1 MAAHRYWR
9 LYITAA
15 QNSVETDITE
25 LYLYETV
32 GGARITGGT
41 ASADSEFN
49 ASYVAAN
56 AFDGTGSTWA
66 STATAM
72 PHWLKIDFGAGGA
85 KDVAQW
91 GIQSIATVGYTNYTP
106 KTFSLQYSDD
116 NVNWISA
123 DTRFSETGWSASET
137 RQWTVPPASFGHRF
151 WRLYITAVT
160 GYPHLDLTELIMR
173 TEAGGAQA
181 ATGGVPIYSNQSTNF
196 EASKAFDGLDST
208 SWYVNQSSF
217 PVPQWLGY
225 DFGSNKSVVQY
236 ALKCWNVNETPQDF
250 QFQWS
255 DDGVNWTT
263 ADTRSTQ
270 IGWTVNEVRAF
281 DVPPEAGTLTTRQA
295 QSASASASV
304 SGAVAPPDPLGL
316 DVIYLGQIF
325 NDLDPSSS
333 TALNTTLDV
342 VYLAEPIGPRGSGP
356 ITSDSTGTTRQGQT
370 ASSSAAVGVDVL
382 AATSQG
388 QTVNGSGTVLTAG
401 DTSVTTRQGQSAQAS
416 GGTSISA
423 GVTTGQAQAASLAAG
438 VRSTTTATTSQGQT
452 SSAQA
457 SAFTPWQLVSSAH
470 IDSRDGSDSFP
481 PFNLAAGNHVVV
493 SVWLTGYT
501 NPVDGS
507 PDTSTSRAWTLSVSD
522 TAGNSY
528 VGLTPVR
535 DQVVIGYPQFPVK
548 WQYQFYCVNAL
559 GNASNVLTVA
569 PVSPPPNPYDASHP
583 TMFSTV
589 TVLNSGGPAAEFGS
603 TASAAST
610 NNGAGS
616 LSLPAMTVQPGASV
630 LLDSASNG
638 STTESAPGWTL
649 TDQFFTSVYAYWRAN
664 NSAATQNT
672 TVTGD
677 GGIRLLSAI
686 ALRNAQG
693 IASTTRQGQTS
704 SASVELSYDFVTS
717 SVSTSQAQSS
727 AASGST
733 GVSAAI
739 TTAQGQRAQASAS
752 SRLVAQ
758 VSTSQ
763 AQASSAAADVFQPG
777 ASGTSQA
784 QSAAAQAGVSS
795 AASSTSSQVQGV
807 SGVAEVSLDAG
818 VAVQQAQHATGQL
831 AGDIGSSVTTSSAQH
846 AAGLLASA
854 YVLDAATSQ
863 AQQLDAQAGVESIVQ
878 GATTQG
884 QGAAAEASV
893 GVDTSATTDQ
903 RQRVRSQMRAEAIN
917 TVEGGQAQHASGTL
931 GLSSDA
937 PVATRQGQAS
947 SVQAGV
953 AADSQ
958 VEAGQAQHIGD
969 GNVLVVSTD
978 AIVTTAQDAQ
988 HAAAVLEQY
997 QPQQGTLSLGDKRV
1011 HVGLAGTVQ
1020 PRIVLDAAIRVRP
1033 VLTGR
1038 VDLRPDL

>member
-1 MAAHRYWR
+1 MAAHRY
-9 LYITAA
+9 
-15 QNSVETDITE
+15 
-25 LYLYETV
+25 
-32 GGARITGGT
+32 
-41 ASADSEFN
+41 
-49 ASYVAAN
+49 
-56 AFDGTGSTWA
+56 
-66 STATAM
+66 
-72 PHWLKIDFGAGGA
+72 
-85 KDVAQW
+85 
-91 GIQSIATVGYTNYTP
+91 
-106 KTFSLQYSDD
+106 
-116 NVNWISA
+116 
-123 DTRFSETGWSASET
+123 
-137 RQWTVPPASFGHRF
+137 

-160 GYPHLDLTELIMR
+160 GYPHLDLTELILR
-173 TEAGGAQA
+173 TTAGGAQA
-181 ATGGVPIYSNQSTNF
+181 ATGGVPLYSNQSSSF
-196 EASKAFDGLDST
+196 EATKAFDGLDNT

-225 DFGSNKSVVQY
+225 DFGSNASIVQY

-263 ADTRSTQ
+263 ADTRSDQ
-270 IGWTVNEVRAF
+270 ISWTVNEVRSF

-333 TALNTTLDV
+333 IVLNTTLDV
-342 VYLAEPIGPRGSGP
+342 VYLAEPIGPRGTGP
-356 ITSDSTGTTRQGQT
+356 ITTDSTGTSRQGQT
-370 ASSSAAVGVDVL
+370 ASSSAAVGVDLVV
-382 AATSQG
+382 ATSQG
-388 QTVNGSGTVLTAG
+388 QTASGSGTVLTPG
-401 DTSVTTRQGQSAQAS
+401 DTAATTGQAQSAQAS
-416 GGTSISA
+416 GTTSSSA
-423 GVTTGQAQAASLAAG
+423 SSATSQAQGASLAAG
-438 VRSTTTATTSQGQT
+438 VRSIATASTSQGQT
-452 SSAQA
+452 SNAQA
-457 SAFTPWQLVSSAH
+457 GAFTPWQLVSSAH

-704 SASVELSYDFVTS
+704 SASVEISLDFVTS
-717 SVSTSQAQSS
+717 SASTSQAQSGS
-727 AASGST
+727 AVAATAADTTT
-733 GVSAAI
+733 G
-739 TTAQGQRAQASAS
+739 TAQAQRTAASAS
-752 SRLVAQ
+752 ATLLVSS
-758 VSTSQ
+758 STSQ
-763 AQASSAAADVFQPG
+763 AQASSATGDVFQPG
-777 ASGTSQA
+777 ASGSAQA
-784 QSAAAQAGVSS
+784 QTTAAQAIVAST
-795 AASSTSSQVQGV
+795 ASSTSSQAQHQ
-807 SGVAEVSLDAG
+807 SGVAEVTLDANG
-818 VAVQQAQHATGQL
+818 AGQQAQHAAGHLAGEIGSSATTASAQRAAGQL
-831 AGDIGSSVTTSSAQH
+831 ANAFIA
-846 AAGLLASA
+846 
-854 YVLDAATSQ
+854 DAATAQ
-863 AQQLDAQAGVESIVQ
+863 AQQVDAQAGVASPAV
-878 GATTQG
+878 GATSQG
-884 QGAAAEASV
+884 QRAAAESAV
-893 GVDTSATTDQ
+893 GTDTSATTEQ
-903 RQRVRSQMRAEAIN
+903 RQRVRAAMRGEAVN
-917 TVEGGQAQHASGTL
+917 TVESGQVQRASGGL
-931 GLSSDA
+931 ALSSDA
-937 PVATRQGQAS
+937 PAATRQGQS
-947 SVQAGV
+947 SSTQVGV
-953 AADSQ
+953 AADTQ
-958 VEAGQAQHIGD
+958 IEAGQAQHIGD
-969 GNVLVVSTD
+969 GNVLVVATD
-978 AIVTTAQDAQ
+978 AVVTTAQAAQ
-988 HAAAVLEQY
+988 HAAGVLEQY
-997 QPQQGTLSLGDKRV
+997 QPRPGMLSLDTKRL
-1011 HVGLAGTVQ
+1011 HPALAGT
-1020 PRIVLDAAIRVRP
+1020 PHPWTSLDGANRVRP
-1033 VLTGR
+1033 ALSGR
-1038 VDLRPDL
+1038 VDLRPER